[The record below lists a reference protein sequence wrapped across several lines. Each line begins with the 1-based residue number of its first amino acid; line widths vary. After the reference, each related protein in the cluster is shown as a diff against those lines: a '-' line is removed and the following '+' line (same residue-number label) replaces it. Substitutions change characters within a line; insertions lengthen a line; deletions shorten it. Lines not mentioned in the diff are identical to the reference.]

1 MSPAAFPENI
11 AAITAEKK
19 RPEMTVAA
27 VDLGS
32 NSFHLIIARF
42 MGEDLTIL
50 DRLREP
56 VRIADGLDAEHR
68 LSAEAQERAIACLQ
82 RFGQRI
88 RGLPGPCVR
97 AVGTNTLRLATRE
110 REFRTRARQALGY
123 PIEVISGL
131 EEARLIY
138 QGITHTNPRTG
149 KRQLAVDIGG
159 GSTEVMLGRGFDLE
173 RAHSL
178 FMGCVSYSK
187 EYFPK
192 GEIRRD
198 FFREAETAAGLEFR
212 AIAAPLRDAGC
223 RDAVGSSG
231 TVEAVADLI
240 RANALS
246 NGPITLDALK
256 KLRKLLVSA
265 GKVEDLSLPGMKTD
279 RRPVISG
286 GLAILIAA
294 FKSLD
299 LETITLSA
307 GALREGVLY
316 DLIGR
321 IRHQDVRDRTIRNF
335 VDRYRVDVAQA
346 ARVEK
351 TALAFLA
358 EVGAPDGMDEE
369 SARALLSWAAWLH
382 EIGLVVSYP
391 GYHKHGAYLV
401 ANSDL
406 PGFSRDDQLL
416 LASLVRTHR
425 RRLRDEAFADV
436 PAGRLDAA
444 RKLIVLLRLAV
455 LFHRSRD
462 TRRYIRPRLEW
473 RDQTVRLVFPAGWT
487 EKHPLTEADLEQERE
502 FLAQAKIGL
511 DVSESKAESK
521 TDSKASSKKK

>member
-11 AAITAEKK
+11 ASITSEKK
-19 RPEMTVAA
+19 RADLDVAA

-32 NSFHLIIARF
+32 NSFHMIIARF
-42 MGEDLTIL
+42 QGEDLTIL

-56 VRIADGLDAEHR
+56 VRLADGLDAEHR
-68 LSAEAQERAIACLQ
+68 LSPEAQERAIACLS

-88 RGLPGPCVR
+88 RGLPASCVR
-97 AVGTNTLRLATRE
+97 AVGTNTLRMATRE

-138 QGITHTNPRTG
+138 QGITHTNPGTG
-149 KRQLAVDIGG
+149 KRLLAVDIGG

-178 FMGCVSYSK
+178 FMGCVSYSND
-187 EYFPK
+187 YFPN
-192 GEIRRD
+192 GQLRRE

-212 AIAAPLRDAGC
+212 TIAAPMRDAGC
-223 RDAVGSSG
+223 RDALGSSG
-231 TVEAVADLI
+231 TIEAVADLV
-240 RANALS
+240 RANQLS
-246 NGPITLDALK
+246 GGPITLDALK
-256 KLRKLLVSA
+256 KLRKLLVQK
-265 GKVEDLSLPGMKTD
+265 GKTENLDLPGMKAD
-279 RRPVISG
+279 RRPVLAG

-299 LETITLSA
+299 LETMTLSA

-321 IRHQDVRDRTIRNF
+321 IRHQDVRDRTIRSF
-335 VDRYRVDVAQA
+335 VDRFRVDVSQA

-351 TALAFLA
+351 TVLAFLA
-358 EVGAPDGMDEE
+358 DVGAPEGFDDE

-382 EIGLVVSYP
+382 EIGLVVAYA
-391 GYHKHGAYLV
+391 GYHRHGAYLV

-416 LASLVRTHR
+416 LASLVRAHR

-462 TRRYIRPRLEW
+462 ARRQIRPRLEW
-473 RDQTVRLVFPAGWT
+473 KDHTMRLVFPPGWT
-487 EKHPLTEADLEQERE
+487 EKHPLTAADLEQERE

-511 DVSESKAESK
+511 DVSESKVDA
-521 TDSKASSKKK
+521 KAAAKRK